1 MQIFIKLLAGKT
13 VTLEVA
19 HTDTAATVKARIEQV
34 EGIAAH
40 QQRLVFGGKQI
51 EDHHTL
57 QQCNILKDS
66 VIHLAV
72 QTRGQSHSPPPPVP
86 PPVTQP
92 HFLAP
97 RTYVAPPPP
106 PTVEVFAKL
115 LSGKVFPL
123 TVHLSDTA
131 ASVKVKVQDAEGISS
146 HDQRLIFGGVELDDS
161 STLQQCN
168 VQKES
173 TIHVILKRAPSPPP
187 PPPPEVPVLQVGRFA
202 RLVRDDG
209 GDRTLLRCKV
219 TLSRSS
225 DAWTTPRFSILADTD
240 VMVLRLN
247 AANEQDFAYVRM
259 PNGQEGFVQLKYL
272 VPYYPVQ

>member
-13 VTLEVA
+13 VTLEIA
-19 HTDTAATVKARIEQV
+19 HTDTVATVKARVEQE

-40 QQRLVFGGKQI
+40 QQRLIFAGKQL
-51 EDHHTL
+51 EDHQTL

-66 VIHLAV
+66 VLHCAV
-72 QTRGQSHSPPPPVP
+72 QTRGQSHSPPPPVA
-86 PPVTQP
+86 PPVSQP
-92 HFLAP
+92 HFLQP
-97 RTYVAPPPP
+97 RANVSPPPP

-123 TVHLSDTA
+123 TVQLSDTV
-131 ASVKVKVQDAEGISS
+131 ASVKIKVQDAEGISS

-161 STLQQCN
+161 STLRQCN

-187 PPPPEVPVLQVGRFA
+187 PPPVPVLEVGRFA
-202 RLVRDDG
+202 RLERDDG

-240 VMVLRLN
+240 VLVLRMN
-247 AANEQDFAYVRM
+247 APNEQGFAYVRM
-259 PNGQEGFVQLKYL
+259 PNGQEGFVQFKYL
-272 VPYYPVQ
+272 VPHYPVQ